1 MPPATAPMSG
11 VAIAAVGTF
20 SIVAI
25 RINRRRYMHI
35 GIGIHTANIRRYHR
49 HGWPLSLAYGQR
61 RGARHLHAGIG
72 PTELLKSV
80 RLVIYRPTEACNAGA
95 HHPSQPEMR

>member
-1 MPPATAPMSG
+1 MSG

-35 GIGIHTANIRRYHR
+35 GIGIHTPNNRRHHQHGCPYHSPT
-49 HGWPLSLAYGQR
+49 GK
-61 RGARHLHAGIG
+61 GAAHATG
-72 PTELLKSV
+72 T
-80 RLVIYRPTEACNAGA
+80 
-95 HHPSQPEMR
+95 PE